1 MLNRIYARVV
11 FPRLMERLLGNEE
24 VKQLRL
30 ESLLPVTGQTLE
42 IGFGTGLNLP
52 CFPSGVTELT
62 ILDSELMLEQ
72 VVANRIATAKMPVKR
87 LQFDARRRLPFPDH
101 SFDCVVTTFTLCS
114 IDQPESTLAEV
125 RRLLRP
131 GAPYVFVEH
140 GRSDDPG
147 VAAWQDRFN
156 PLQRIVGAGCNLNRR
171 IDQLIRTAGLRIDRL
186 DRLRLPRA
194 PRLIGEIYRG
204 TARSEQVES

>member
-1 MLNRIYARVV
+1 MLCGTYSRVV
-11 FPRLMERLLGNEE
+11 FPRLMERLLGNDE
-24 VKQLRL
+24 VKRLRL
-30 ESLLPVTGQTLE
+30 ESLLPVTGQVLE

-52 CFPSGVTELT
+52 CYPSGVTGLT

-72 VVANRIATAKMPVKR
+72 IVAHRIAAAGMPVTR

-101 SFDCVVTTFTLCS
+101 SFDGVVTTFTLCS
-114 IDQPESTLAEV
+114 IDHPEATLAEV

-131 GAPYVFVEH
+131 GAPYVFLEH
-140 GRSDDPG
+140 GRSDNSR
-147 VAAWQDRFN
+147 VAAWQDRLN

-171 IDQLIRTAGLRIDRL
+171 IDQLIGAAGLRIDRL
-186 DRLRLPRA
+186 DRLLLPRT

-204 TARSEQVES
+204 TARSGEFEP